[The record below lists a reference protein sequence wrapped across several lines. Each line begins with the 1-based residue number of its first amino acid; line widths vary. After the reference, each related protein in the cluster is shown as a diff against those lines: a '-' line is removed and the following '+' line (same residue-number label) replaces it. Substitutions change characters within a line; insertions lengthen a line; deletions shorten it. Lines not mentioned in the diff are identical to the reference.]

1 MPPPTVRTAGR
12 EHGRPVH
19 AGHQLAGHGGHM
31 TAVVFIHGTGVREPG
46 FSALAG
52 RVAAGLTALRDGLR
66 LVPHYWGGTH
76 GATLAAGGA
85 SLPPAHGTTRSPAA
99 RPAAPGADAEDTT
112 AAWAALYA
120 DPYAELA
127 LAAAGADPVVERPP
141 GSLPPEQRLGLRLS
155 ELAARGDA
163 PAAELGP
170 GLARAATDLAAHPL
184 LAGAAGALAPEE
196 LATVAA
202 RCLTARII
210 ADGLDSDAPFVPG
223 GDVRDAV
230 TDRLAQEL
238 GAPPRGTGRGV
249 RSLLLRTAGSAASR
263 AVVRRRR
270 ALTEAAHPAAGD
282 VLRYL
287 SRGEGVRAGLRE
299 LIAGLEPPVA
309 IVAHSLGGIIALDT
323 LVLSPLPQVK
333 LLVTAGSQ
341 APFLYESGSLPS
353 LAHPSPLPRHVPDW
367 LNLYDPRDL
376 LGYLGAGL
384 FPGRVTDVAVDSRQP
399 FPAAHSAYW
408 TNPAVYRHIVDRLP

>member
-1 MPPPTVRTAGR
+1 
-12 EHGRPVH
+12 
-19 AGHQLAGHGGHM
+19 M
-31 TAVVFIHGTGVREPG
+31 TAVVFIHGTGVREPA
-46 FSALAG
+46 FSATAG

-66 LVPHYWGGTH
+66 IVPHYWGGTH

-85 SLPPAHGTTRSPAA
+85 SLPPAAGTARGLAEAPAA
-99 RPAAPGADAEDTT
+99 GPARWPGEAPAAADSDEDT
-112 AAWAALYA
+112 AAWAALYT

-127 LAAAGADPVVERPP
+127 VAAPAAAEGAAERPP
-141 GSLPPEQRLGLRLS
+141 GSVPPAQKLQAR
-155 ELAARGDA
+155 LAALAAQGDA

-184 LAGAAGALAPEE
+184 LAPAAEALFPDG

-202 RCLTARII
+202 RSLTARVI
-210 ADGLDSDAPFVPG
+210 ADALDADTPLVPV
-223 GDVRDAV
+223 GDTRDAV
-230 TDRLAQEL
+230 TDRLAEAL
-238 GAPPRGTGRGV
+238 GAPPRGTQRGV

-287 SRGEGVRAGLRE
+287 ARGAAVRAGLRSLVE
-299 LIAGLEPPVA
+299 GLEPPV
-309 IVAHSLGGIIALDT
+309 VLLGHSLGGIIALDT
-323 LVLSPLPQVK
+323 LISAPLPHVR

-341 APFLYESGSLPS
+341 GPFLYESGSLPT
-353 LAHPSPLPRHVPDW
+353 LEHPAPLPPHVPHW
-367 LNLYDPRDL
+367 LNLYDRRDL
-376 LGYLGAGL
+376 LSYLGAGL

-408 TNPAVYRHIVDRLP
+408 TNPAVYRHIVDHLP

>member
-1 MPPPTVRTAGR
+1 
-12 EHGRPVH
+12 
-19 AGHQLAGHGGHM
+19 M
-31 TAVVFIHGTGVREPG
+31 TALVFIHGTGVREPG

-52 RVAAGLTALRDGLR
+52 RFSVGVTALREGLR
-66 LVPHYWGGTH
+66 VVPYYWGGEH

-85 SLPPAHGTTRSPAA
+85 SLPPVVGTGRGL
-99 RPAAPGADAEDTT
+99 AAPDAGDEET

-127 LAAAGADPVVERPP
+127 FAAAGSSTMAELPP
-141 GSLPPEQRLGLRLS
+141 GSLPPDQRLRAR
-155 ELAARGDA
+155 LAALAAEGDA
-163 PAAELGP
+163 PAADLGP
-170 GLARAATDLAAHPL
+170 GLTAAVADLAAHPL
-184 LAGAAGALAPEE
+184 LGAAAVALAPGD
-196 LATVAA
+196 LPDLAA
-202 RCLTARII
+202 RSLTARVV
-210 ADGLDSDAPFVPG
+210 AGVLDSDAPLVPVG
-223 GDVRDAV
+223 ATRDAV
-230 TDRLAQEL
+230 TDRLARAL
-238 GAPPRGTGRGV
+238 GAPPLGTERGV
-249 RSLLLRTAGSAASR
+249 RSLALRVAGSAVSR

-287 SRGEGVRAGLRE
+287 SRGEAVRAGLRT
-299 LIAGLEPPVA
+299 LLAGLEPPVA

-323 LVLSPLPQVK
+323 LVLTPLPQVQ

-341 APFLYESGSLPS
+341 GPFLYESGSLPS
-353 LAHPSPLPRHVPDW
+353 LEHPAPLPAHVPDW

-376 LGYLGAGL
+376 LGHLGAGL

-408 TNPAVYRHIVDRLP
+408 TNPEVYRHIVDRLP

>member
-1 MPPPTVRTAGR
+1 
-12 EHGRPVH
+12 
-19 AGHQLAGHGGHM
+19 M

-46 FSALAG
+46 FSKLAG

-66 LVPHYWGGTH
+66 IVPYYWAGAH

-85 SLPPAHGTTRSPAA
+85 SLPAQPGATVRGLAESPAG
-99 RPAAPGADAEDTT
+99 PGTGADPDDGT

-127 LAAAGADPVVERPP
+127 LAAAGTAPVVERPP
-141 GSLPPEQRLGLRLS
+141 GSVVPQHRLQAQ
-155 ELAARGDA
+155 LAALAAQGDA

-184 LAGAAGALAPEE
+184 LGPAADALDPEN
-196 LATVAA
+196 LAVLAA
-202 RCLTARII
+202 RSLTARVI
-210 ADGLDSDAPFVPG
+210 ADALDADAPLVPVG
-223 GDVRDAV
+223 GLRDAV
-230 TDRLAQEL
+230 ADRLAVAL
-238 GAPPRGTGRGV
+238 GAPPRGTERGL

-282 VLRYL
+282 ILRYL
-287 SRGEGVRAGLRE
+287 SRGEAVRADLRT
-299 LIAGLEPPVA
+299 LVAGLEPPVA
-309 IVAHSLGGIIALDT
+309 LVCHSLGGIIALDT
-323 LVLSPLPQVK
+323 LIAEPLPQVR

-341 APFLYESGSLPS
+341 GPFLYESGSLPT
-353 LAHPSPLPRHVPDW
+353 LEHPAPLPPHVPAW

-376 LGYLGAGL
+376 LSYLGAGL
-384 FPGRVTDVAVDSRQP
+384 FPGRVTDIAVDSRQP

-408 TNPAVYRHIVDRLP
+408 TNPEVYRHIVDRLP

>member
-1 MPPPTVRTAGR
+1 
-12 EHGRPVH
+12 
-19 AGHQLAGHGGHM
+19 M

-52 RVAAGLTALRDGLR
+52 RFSVGVTELRGGLR
-66 LVPHYWGGTH
+66 VVPYYWGGEH

-85 SLPPAHGTTRSPAA
+85 SLPPVSGRSRGPS
-99 RPAAPGADAEDTT
+99 APDADDDGT

-127 LAAAGADPVVERPP
+127 LAASGSAAAAELPP
-141 GSLPPEQRLGLRLS
+141 GSLPPDQHLRAR
-155 ELAARGDA
+155 LAALAAEGDA
-163 PAAELGP
+163 PAADLGP
-170 GLARAATDLAAHPL
+170 GLARAAAGLAAHPL
-184 LAGAAGALAPEE
+184 LGAAAEALAPDD
-196 LATVAA
+196 LPGLAA
-202 RCLTARII
+202 RSLTAQVV
-210 ADGLDSDAPFVPG
+210 AGALDSDAPLVPVG
-223 GDVRDAV
+223 ATRDAV
-230 TDRLAQEL
+230 TDRLARAL
-238 GAPPRGTGRGV
+238 GAPARGTERGV
-249 RSLLLRTAGSAASR
+249 RSLALRVAGSAASR
-263 AVVRRRR
+263 AIVRRRR

-287 SRGEGVRAGLRE
+287 SRGDAVRAGLRA
-299 LIAGLEPPVA
+299 LLAGLEPPVA
-309 IVAHSLGGIIALDT
+309 VVAHSLGGIIALDT
-323 LVLSPLPQVK
+323 LVLTPLPQVR

-341 APFLYESGSLPS
+341 GPFLYESGSLPS
-353 LAHPSPLPRHVPDW
+353 LEHPAPLPDHFPDW

-376 LGYLGAGL
+376 LSYLGAGL

>member
-1 MPPPTVRTAGR
+1 
-12 EHGRPVH
+12 
-19 AGHQLAGHGGHM
+19 M

-52 RVAAGLTALRDGLR
+52 RFSAGVTALRGGLR
-66 LVPHYWGGTH
+66 IVPYYWGGEH
-76 GATLAAGGA
+76 GAVLAAGGT
-85 SLPPAHGTTRSPAA
+85 SLPPVSGAGRG
-99 RPAAPGADAEDTT
+99 PGAPDAAEDDT

-127 LAAAGADPVVERPP
+127 LAAGSVPAAELPP
-141 GSLPPEQRLGLRLS
+141 GSLSLDQPIRERLAV
-155 ELAARGDA
+155 LAAEGDA

-170 GLARAATDLAAHPL
+170 GLARAASDLAAHPL
-184 LAGAAGALAPEE
+184 LGAAAAALAPGD
-196 LATVAA
+196 LPDLVA
-202 RCLTARII
+202 RCLTAQVV
-210 ADGLDSDAPFVPG
+210 GGVLDADAPLVPVG
-223 GDVRDAV
+223 ATRDAV
-230 TDRLAQEL
+230 TDRLARSL
-238 GAPPRGTGRGV
+238 GAPAPGTERGV
-249 RSLLLRTAGSAASR
+249 RTLALRVVGPAASR
-263 AVVRRRR
+263 ALVRRRR

-287 SRGEGVRAGLRE
+287 SRGEAVRAGLRD
-299 LIAGLEPPVA
+299 LLAGLEPPVA

-323 LVLSPLPQVK
+323 LVLTPLPQVR
-333 LLVTAGSQ
+333 LLVTVGSQ

-353 LAHPSPLPRHVPDW
+353 LEHPAPLPDHVPDW

-376 LGYLGAGL
+376 LSYLGAGL

-408 TNPAVYRHIVDRLP
+408 TNPDVYRHLAERLP

>member
-1 MPPPTVRTAGR
+1 
-12 EHGRPVH
+12 
-19 AGHQLAGHGGHM
+19 M

-52 RVAAGLTALRDGLR
+52 RFSAGVTALRGGLR
-66 LVPHYWGGTH
+66 IVPYYWGGEH

-85 SLPPAHGTTRSPAA
+85 SLPPSAGTSRG
-99 RPAAPGADAEDTT
+99 PAAPDAGDDDT
-112 AAWAALYA
+112 AVWAALYA

-127 LAAAGADPVVERPP
+127 LAAAGSAPAAELPP
-141 GSLPPEQRLGLRLS
+141 GSLPPDQRIRAR
-155 ELAARGDA
+155 LAALAAEGDA
-163 PAAELGP
+163 PAADLGP

-184 LAGAAGALAPEE
+184 LGAAAGGLAPDD
-196 LATVAA
+196 LPDLVA
-202 RCLTARII
+202 RSLTAQVV
-210 ADGLDSDAPFVPG
+210 AGVLDSDVPLVPVG
-223 GDVRDAV
+223 ATRDAV
-230 TDRLAQEL
+230 TDRLADAL
-238 GAPPRGTGRGV
+238 GAPAPGTARGV
-249 RSLLLRTAGSAASR
+249 RSLALRVAGSAASR

-287 SRGEGVRAGLRE
+287 SRGEAVRAGLRA
-299 LIAGLEPPVA
+299 LLAGLEPPVA

-323 LVLSPLPQVK
+323 LILTPQPQVR
-333 LLVTAGSQ
+333 LLATAGSQ
-341 APFLYESGSLPS
+341 GPFLYESGSLPS
-353 LAHPSPLPRHVPDW
+353 LEHPAPLPDHFPDW

-376 LGYLGAGL
+376 LGYLGGDL
-384 FPGRVTDVAVDSRQP
+384 FPGRVTDIAVDSRQP